1 MQAPAPACKR
11 ENQRRFSS
19 QYKGVHWRPDTERWV
34 ARLTRTPAAGLK
46 NIILGTFLDEKWAA
60 LAWDAEARRRGRP
73 DKDLN
78 FSRLRPSATEIAR
91 WTAKHRNRK
100 AVEQLCLETGAILK
114 VFPSV
119 IAAAASVNAHLTGL
133 DGGHATQ
140 GFFWRLQGSTA
151 TYDPTTKRRK
161 CVEQLSLDTGEVLQV
176 FPSKAAA
183 AASVKIGTC
192 PFSEMS
198 MDKGKVTQGF
208 FWRLQGSTATPAT
221 HIAKTLC
228 GRKAVEKISLETGAA
243 GVPVKERC
251 RSLRWS
257 FRQFLG
263 SSKYGQKNCHAGLLL
278 AVPRVSSHFY
288 TSHIKDPEACRSA
301 LPQEWCCS
309 PALQLYC

>member
-1 MQAPAPACKR
+1 M
-11 ENQRRFSS
+11 
-19 QYKGVHWRPDTERWV
+19 
-34 ARLTRTPAAGLK
+34 
-46 NIILGTFLDEKWAA
+46 
-60 LAWDAEARRRGRP
+60 
-73 DKDLN
+73 
-78 FSRLRPSATEIAR
+78 
-91 WTAKHRNRK
+91 
-100 AVEQLCLETGAILK
+100 
-114 VFPSV
+114 FPSV

-228 GRKAVEKISLETGAA
+228 GRKAVEKISLETGA
-243 GVPVKERC
+243 V
-251 RSLRWS
+251 LRVFPS
-257 FRQFLG
+257 KKDAAASVGLSG
-263 SSKYGQKNCHAGLLL
+263 SSLDL
-278 AVPRVSSHFY
+278 
-288 TSHIKDPEACRSA
+288 RSMDKKIA
-301 LPQEWCCS
+301 TQGFF
-309 PALQLYC
+309 